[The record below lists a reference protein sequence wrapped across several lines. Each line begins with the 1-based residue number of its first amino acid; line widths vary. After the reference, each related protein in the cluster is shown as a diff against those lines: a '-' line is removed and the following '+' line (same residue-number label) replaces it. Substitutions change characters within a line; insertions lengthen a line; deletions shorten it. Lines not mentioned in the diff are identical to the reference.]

1 MFDRLAQRSASCS
14 NRKFTAKGIRDE
26 MTVYKCSP
34 VIVDTVTKSLAK
46 ILDKKEQEWLE
57 KQKILSK
64 EKLEK
69 NCNAALKAVEY
80 VHILLKKC
88 KAWRGPFTT
97 VHELEDCV
105 VSTTDDDTLKAIL
118 RTEVAY
124 RKHTSPHDFKTR
136 PQLYRLNQVTTAQF
150 KVNLT
155 LILSTESDLNSETI
169 PDMPTNRQDMERVFL
184 HSQTT
189 QPTSSNVND
198 VLITAEDRESDEDPE
213 VFVNEPCIVIWDTSN
228 GRQWYVGICLSDN
241 GDGNYTVE
249 HLERSDKNQSKLWK
263 HKHHQDIQT
272 VNTVQ
277 IIPTNIVGSWDME
290 KRTMIF
296 NLENWEMID
305 ILFRSFY

>member
-1 MFDRLAQRSASCS
+1 
-14 NRKFTAKGIRDE
+14 
-26 MTVYKCSP
+26 
-34 VIVDTVTKSLAK
+34 
-46 ILDKKEQEWLE
+46 
-57 KQKILSK
+57 
-64 EKLEK
+64 
-69 NCNAALKAVEY
+69 
-80 VHILLKKC
+80 
-88 KAWRGPFTT
+88 
-97 VHELEDCV
+97 
-105 VSTTDDDTLKAIL
+105 
-118 RTEVAY
+118 
-124 RKHTSPHDFKTR
+124 
-136 PQLYRLNQVTTAQF
+136 
-150 KVNLT
+150 
-155 LILSTESDLNSETI
+155 
-169 PDMPTNRQDMERVFL
+169 MERVFL